1 MRGGAFRKGGVLGAL
16 APLARRF
23 VTPSRIR
30 RLLHGKYP
38 VGASVAVIG
47 GQFAGCSLA
56 LLLAQMGKQV
66 TVIEESEHHG
76 GNLESNTLA
85 GLGHEVAAGRVKVLT
100 SSRVVEVA
108 PNGIVVADAQGATRL
123 IEVATVL
130 VALDLLPGGAAVAN
144 RLGAKHRVR
153 TIGDARTF
161 ARIPNAVAEGYAAA
175 CEIA

>member
-1 MRGGAFRKGGVLGAL
+1 V
-16 APLARRF
+16 
-23 VTPSRIR
+23 
-30 RLLHGKYP
+30 
-38 VGASVAVIG
+38 
-47 GQFAGCSLA
+47 Q
-56 LLLAQMGKQV
+56 
-66 TVIEESEHHG
+66 
-76 GNLESNTLA
+76 
-85 GLGHEVAAGRVKVLT
+85 T